1 MITRDSKQ
9 RSASAA
15 EEPTDPFEPGLG
27 GAFGTGSGLADAGI
41 STKQYTQLQLT
52 WIRFRRHRLA
62 MIGSGILLFMA
73 LMAIFAPLISP
84 ENIYDPTS
92 ADIFG
97 ASDKAPTL
105 AQGLR
110 YIFGADYNGHS
121 ISAQIIYGA
130 RYSLLIGFTSAIL
143 ATIIGIAVGA
153 VSGYFGGWVDSVL
166 MRVVDVFL
174 TLPALP
180 VLLVAA
186 SVIGQGHVSVQLVIL
201 IFTFFG
207 WAFIARL
214 VRGLYLSLRTLEY
227 TEAAR
232 AVGVSTGRIIFRHL
246 LPNALRPILVATTLA
261 IAGFIVFEAA
271 IDFLGIGLQY
281 PDTSWGSVLA
291 FAETDPQGLGGAWWV
306 TVFPGLFLVATI
318 VAVNFL
324 GDGLSDALDVRSK

>member
-1 MITRDSKQ
+1 MLTRESEQQGGLVAAASTGPFRPGSDPFYVEISSKQ
-9 RSASAA
+9 
-15 EEPTDPFEPGLG
+15 L
-27 GAFGTGSGLADAGI
+27 
-41 STKQYTQLQLT
+41 TQLQLI
-52 WIRFRRHRLA
+52 WMRFRRHRLA
-62 MIGSGILLFMA
+62 MVGTGILLFMF
-73 LMAIFAPLISP
+73 LMAVFAPIIAP

-121 ISAQIIYGA
+121 ICAQIIFGA
-130 RYSLLIGFTSAIL
+130 RFSLLIGFTAAIL
-143 ATIIGIAVGA
+143 STLIGMAVGS
-153 VSGYFGGWVDSVL
+153 VSGYFGGFTDTVL
-166 MRVVDVFL
+166 MRIVDVFL

-186 SVIGQGHVSVQLVIL
+186 SVLGHGHISVLLVIL
-201 IFTFFG
+201 IFAFFG

-214 VRGLYLSLRTLEY
+214 VRGLFLTLRTLEY

-232 AVGVSTGRIIFRHL
+232 AVGVSTPRIIFRHM
-246 LPNALRPILVATTLA
+246 LPNAMRPILVATTLA
-261 IAGFIVFEAA
+261 VAGNIVFEAA

-291 FAETDPQGLGGAWWV
+291 FAEQDPQGLGAAWWV